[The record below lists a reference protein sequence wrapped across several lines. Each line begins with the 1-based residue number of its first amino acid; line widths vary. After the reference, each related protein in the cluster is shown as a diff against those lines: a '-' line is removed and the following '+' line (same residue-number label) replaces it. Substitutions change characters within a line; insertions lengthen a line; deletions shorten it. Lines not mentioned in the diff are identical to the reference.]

1 MRTGAAPAGP
11 SGPASGNAQ
20 GANGFS
26 GVKSV
31 LNTLAVFAV
40 AASLGIGTI
49 FGSLIALC
57 WFEARMLGHPSRG
70 RSPRAPANAPQRS
83 CTFPARNLP
92 RRQVTVVVPPTA
104 SATEPPPSFV
114 APDALVHSTR
124 KSAKSKPGETTQ
136 VTSDSTVADATAR
149 CQVPA
154 GTST

>member
-20 GANGFS
+20 GTNGFS

-57 WFEARMLGHPSRG
+57 WFEARMLGQPGRG
-70 RSPRAPANAPQRS
+70 RPRRTAAVDAVPAQRS
-83 CTFPARNLP
+83 CTFPARSLP
-92 RRQVTVVVPPTA
+92 RRQVTVVVSPIAGAHP
-104 SATEPPPSFV
+104 V
-114 APDALVHSTR
+114 APDAVIHSTR
-124 KSAKSKPGETTQ
+124 KSAKSNPGETTQ
-136 VTSDSTVADATAR
+136 VTSDSTVAEATAR

>member
-1 MRTGAAPAGP
+1 M
-11 SGPASGNAQ
+11 
-20 GANGFS
+20 
-26 GVKSV
+26 

-57 WFEARMLGHPSRG
+57 WFEARMLGHPGRG
-70 RSPRAPANAPQRS
+70 RARRTAPANTPQRS

-92 RRQVTVVVPPTA
+92 RRQVTVVVPPA
-104 SATEPPPSFV
+104 AEPPPSFA
-114 APDALVHSTR
+114 APHASVHSTR
-124 KSAKSKPGETTQ
+124 KSAKSKPGETMQ

>member
-1 MRTGAAPAGP
+1 M
-11 SGPASGNAQ
+11 
-20 GANGFS
+20 
-26 GVKSV
+26 

-57 WFEARMLGHPSRG
+57 WFEARMLGHPGRG
-70 RSPRAPANAPQRS
+70 RARRTAPANTPQRS

-92 RRQVTVVVPPTA
+92 RRQVTVVVPPAA
-104 SATEPPPSFV
+104 S
-114 APDALVHSTR
+114 VHSTR
-124 KSAKSKPGETTQ
+124 KSAKSKPGETMQ